1 MPQLPTAPSID
12 VQNPLY
18 CPAVPAA
25 SFLNALRTQLNRPMR
40 LPQNSHKKGRRAGSR
55 FDPKIVVSSFTRL
68 LGKALLQDDSPRN
81 TVLRTIKTRSRNYN
95 VDPGIVQL
103 PWDISGTPS
112 SKDTP
117 PRPSLKRK
125 LSDSLSEMLHGPAKH
140 AKSFITFLSSE
151 DSNSGDDESATFLP
165 LDLGRVCDSDLSPV
179 KTQELVEKEVVSVEE
194 QLVDRIR
201 MLEDFLYGPPIGP
214 ESPRG
219 LSILI
224 DRLGTLLPGI
234 RLKERLSALHDKSHQ
249 GITDYMGEHGL
260 LNSRVISILRTSE
273 IRSLSLG
280 NSLADEDGL
289 NIDGRD
295 VFSVFSKPN
304 SFLFLSF
311 LSLSGTLVH
320 DFDLV
325 HIQHLPRLSALLLNN
340 TGIGNEAVYIITSLK
355 RTLTHLSVA
364 TNPDIDNDAIP
375 ALLLLFRLS
384 FLSIQ
389 DTSIDMPGLRRLAQ
403 VINREGRIIDVEIP
417 GACGHYID
425 NLHEKYLL
433 DIQPPLIHRASLCS
447 QLSGA
452 ALKRNLLAHATCN
465 PAILA
470 AGTKAEMKERLE
482 GILKVRD
489 MDILVAAMIS
499 A

>member
-1 MPQLPTAPSID
+1 MPHLPAAPSID

-18 CPAVPAA
+18 CPSVPAT
-25 SFLNALRTQLNRPMR
+25 SFLNALRTQLNRPIR
-40 LPQNSHKKGRRAGSR
+40 PSQKNSHRKGRRRGSR
-55 FDPKIVVSSFTRL
+55 FDPKVVVYSFTRL
-68 LGKALLQDDSPRN
+68 LGKVLLQDDSSPSA
-81 TVLRTIKTRSRNYN
+81 THSQHYK
-95 VDPGIVQL
+95 DPGFIQL
-103 PWDISGTPS
+103 PWDISGS
-112 SKDTP
+112 SLSKDTQ
-117 PRPSLKRK
+117 PRSSRKRR
-125 LSDSLSEMLHGPAKH
+125 LSDSFPEILHGPAKH
-140 AKSFITFLSSE
+140 AKSLITFPTSDDSST
-151 DSNSGDDESATFLP
+151 GDDELATFLP
-165 LDLGRVCDSDLSPV
+165 LDLNRTWDSDLSPV
-179 KTQELVEKEVVSVEE
+179 KTQDLAAKPEVSVEE

-219 LSILI
+219 LGILI
-224 DRLGTLLPGI
+224 DRLDTLLPGI
-234 RLKERLSALHDKSHQ
+234 RLKVRLGALRDKSHQ
-249 GITDYMGEHGL
+249 GIADYMGEHGL

-273 IRSLSLG
+273 IRRLSLG
-280 NSLADEDGL
+280 DSLADEDGL

-325 HIQHLPRLSALLLNN
+325 HIQHLPRLSTVLLNN

-375 ALLLLFRLS
+375 ALLLLSRLS

-389 DTSIDMPGLRRLAQ
+389 DTSIDMPGLRRLAE
-403 VINREGRIIDVEIP
+403 VINHERRIIDIEIP
-417 GACGHYID
+417 GACEHYID

-447 QLSGA
+447 QLSAA
-452 ALKRNLLAHATCN
+452 ALKRNLLAHAMCN
-465 PAILA
+465 PTILA

-482 GILKVRD
+482 GILKVRE
-489 MDILVAAMIS
+489 MDILVAAMIP

>member
-1 MPQLPTAPSID
+1 MPRLPTAPSID

-18 CPAVPAA
+18 CPSVPAT
-25 SFLNALRTQLNRPMR
+25 SFLNALRTQLNRPIR
-40 LPQNSHKKGRRAGSR
+40 PSQKNSHRKGRHRGSR
-55 FDPKIVVSSFTRL
+55 FDPKVVVCSFTRL
-68 LGKALLQDDSPRN
+68 LGKVLLQDDSSPN
-81 TVLRTIKTRSRNYN
+81 ATHSQNYK
-95 VDPGIVQL
+95 DPGPVQL
-103 PWDISGTPS
+103 PWDISGS
-112 SKDTP
+112 SLSRDTQS
-117 PRPSLKRK
+117 RSSRKRR
-125 LSDSLSEMLHGPAKH
+125 LSDSFPEILHGPAKH
-140 AKSFITFLSSE
+140 AKSYITFPTSDDSSA
-151 DSNSGDDESATFLP
+151 GDDELTTFLP
-165 LDLGRVCDSDLSPV
+165 LDLNRAWENDLSPV
-179 KTQELVEKEVVSVEE
+179 KTQELTEKPEVSVEE

-219 LSILI
+219 LGILI
-224 DRLGTLLPGI
+224 DRLDTLLPSI
-234 RLKERLSALHDKSHQ
+234 RLKERLGALRDKSHQ
-249 GITDYMGEHGL
+249 GIADYMGDHGL

-273 IRSLSLG
+273 IRKLSLG

-295 VFSVFSKPN
+295 IFSVFSKPN

-325 HIQHLPRLSALLLNN
+325 HIQHMPRLSALLLNN

-375 ALLLLFRLS
+375 ALLLLSRLS

-389 DTSIDMPGLRRLAQ
+389 DTSIDMPGLRRLAE
-403 VINREGRIIDVEIP
+403 VINHERRIIDVEIP
-417 GACGHYID
+417 GACEHYID

-452 ALKRNLLAHATCN
+452 ALKRNLLAHAMCN
-465 PAILA
+465 PTILA

-482 GILKVRD
+482 GILKVRE
-489 MDILVAAMIS
+489 MDILVAAMV
-499 A
+499 AA